1 MSLEEETGLDP
12 GWIMNGGLFIAHSDV
27 RLDEY
32 KRLATIGKRFGVES
46 DVMTPLEAQKVF
58 PLLDPSSFTGALY
71 SPGDG
76 VVDPAML
83 CTALTRA
90 ASKNVERCLNRHL

>member
-1 MSLEEETGLDP
+1 MQLEKETGLDP

-58 PLLDPSSFTGALY
+58 PLLDPTSFTGALY
-71 SPGDG
+71 SPG
-76 VVDPAML
+76 VNI
-83 CTALTRA
+83 
-90 ASKNVERCLNRHL
+90 KFFQQHF